1 MGKRGY
7 VPEDEK
13 QFKGQQLEYLKKAA
27 DEVQFLLD
35 QGYDIKPATT
45 FVGNHYMFSE
55 RQRLA
60 LARSVSAREWSEKRN
75 RKELLQK
82 ENEPLPQM
90 VHINGFNTIITLEV
104 ALSGSPV
111 FYLDSPVSNS
121 GRLSSLIWQCAD
133 KYNISIETQII
144 PDVDRSL
151 EQLEG
156 VISGD
161 AIILNRC
168 ISWLNIM
175 PEIVGQ
181 IDSIWK
187 IQL

>member
-1 MGKRGY
+1 
-7 VPEDEK
+7 
-13 QFKGQQLEYLKKAA
+13 
-27 DEVQFLLD
+27 
-35 QGYDIKPATT
+35 
-45 FVGNHYMFSE
+45 
-55 RQRLA
+55 
-60 LARSVSAREWSEKRN
+60 
-75 RKELLQK
+75 
-82 ENEPLPQM
+82 M
-90 VHINGFNTIITLEV
+90 VHIDGFNTIITLEV